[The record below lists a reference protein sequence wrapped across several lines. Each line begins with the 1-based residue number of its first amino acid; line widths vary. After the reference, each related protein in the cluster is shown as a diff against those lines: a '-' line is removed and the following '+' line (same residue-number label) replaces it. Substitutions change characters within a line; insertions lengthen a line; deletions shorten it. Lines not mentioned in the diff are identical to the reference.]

1 MRDRSPTSGEV
12 TPILKA
18 IGNMAPRTTPITT
31 GARMWNRSTYQRR
44 HHEKVMN
51 SNSPCESALVT
62 IVKPATFRFL
72 DSKKP
77 SDIAGRR
84 MSNFLQGYAFYTG
97 NGFSD

>member
-1 MRDRSPTSGEV
+1 MSGAGSANWGG
-12 TPILKA
+12 PQKQ
-18 IGNMAPRTTPITT
+18 PWKD
-31 GARMWNRSTYQRR
+31 WNRGTYQRR

-51 SNSPCESALVT
+51 SNSSCESTRVT

-77 SDIAGRR
+77 SDILGRR
-84 MSNFLQGYAFYTG
+84 MSNFLQGYAFYTR